1 MRCGWAGKL
10 VLALALLAANM
21 THASADADDP
31 AAQEE
36 PAPMTPAEAAEKAS
50 RVNARGFQGK
60 FIFEVK
66 AVGTDG
72 EDTFI
77 NSEPDFRD
85 PRSLVLRVGSRVRGP
100 LETRLGGKLEQLVGH
115 RIIVSG
121 AAVRVRMEVVEVK
134 PTGALG
140 EPARGDKQTTGEYYH
155 QTHVKIMQPDQIV
168 LL

>member
-1 MRCGWAGKL
+1 MRYGWMGKV
-10 VLALALLAANM
+10 VLALAIMAANL
-21 THASADADDP
+21 TH
-31 AAQEE
+31 AQEE
-36 PAPMTPAEAAEKAS
+36 PAPLTPAEAAEKAS

-77 NSEPDFRD
+77 SSEADFRH

-100 LETRLGGKLEQLVGH
+100 LETRLDGKLEQLVGH

-121 AAVRVRMEVVEVK
+121 AAVRVRMEVVEQKV
-134 PTGALG
+134 TGTLG
-140 EPARGDKQTTGEYYH
+140 EPARGVPQTTGQEYH
-155 QTHVKIMQPDQIV
+155 QTHVKITQPEQIV